1 MVVLRSGT
9 RMHQLAQ
16 IIESW
21 RDGLRAR
28 VGPVRNCC
36 GAVQLDFDQLPFNWC
51 KVGYAGAIAEMQSSC
66 GIFST
71 LHHGLLVNVPCRL
84 LPVALAYFRLQFSG
98 RGRRVEVSSASPWS
112 K

>member
-1 MVVLRSGT
+1 MTAQVCYCKLLVLRSGT

-84 LPVALAYFRLQFSG
+84 LPMALAYYRLQFSDK
-98 RGRRVEVSSASPWS
+98 RLAS
-112 K
+112 